1 MRELL
6 GELTRAL
13 CDVRS
18 PVGEEAAL
26 AEQLAYRSDAERI
39 GNSVVLGRA
48 AGAKPVYAVGEG
60 HGWRLGR
67 VEDPFGHHWEIG
79 KPLGAWPPKVGGH

>member
-6 GELTRAL
+6 AELTRAL

-26 AEQLAYRSDAERI
+26 AEQLAYRPGAERV

-48 AGAKPVYAVGEG
+48 TGAKPAVA
-60 HGWRLGR
+60 L
-67 VEDPFGHHWEIG
+67 FGHLDTV
-79 KPLGAWPPKVGGH
+79 PLQEGDFPAYRAGGRATV

>member
-6 GELTRAL
+6 AELTRAL

-26 AEQLAYRSDAERI
+26 AEQLAYRPGAERI

-48 AGAKPVYAVGEG
+48 TGAKRKFRFSSQRAGTTLRPVNPSM
-60 HGWRLGR
+60 R
-67 VEDPFGHHWEIG
+67 VTDITSE
-79 KPLGAWPPKVGGH
+79 